1 MSRQTPRSTR
11 TDPPFPY
18 PTLFRSDGFGGDER
32 HCLRFGVA
40 SGDDQVG
47 DMLAGLDR
55 RLDRAVIDD
64 LDAHVAAR
72 DPRRNGDGDVARR
85 DQADLVLAAE
95 LDPRVGA
102 LLPLGEERLLLPGA
116 EAPNHH
122 PGAFVHPLP
131 TIFEA

>member
-1 MSRQTPRSTR
+1 MIEARHEAVEETG
-11 TDPPFPY
+11 FI
-18 PTLFRSDGFGGDER
+18 DGFGGDER

-72 DPRRNGDGDVARR
+72 DHRRNGDGDVARR
-85 DQADLVLAAE
+85 DQADLVLARSE
-95 LDPRVGA
+95 ERRVGK
-102 LLPLGEERLLLPGA
+102 ECVSTCRSRWS
-116 EAPNHH
+116 PNTYNKQTNRDT
-122 PGAFVHPLP
+122 L
-131 TIFEA
+131 TKQKTKNK